1 MTEGGKDTIKKTGD
15 HNWDMEGMQFE
26 KERGNFSDE
35 KDNVNSKIRAAKVQE
50 AMRIDKTDELSTTSN

>member
-1 MTEGGKDTIKKTGD
+1 
-15 HNWDMEGMQFE
+15 MQFE

>member
-15 HNWDMEGMQFE
+15 HNWDMEGMHFE

-35 KDNVNSKIRAAKVQE
+35 KDYVNSKIMAAKVQE
-50 AMRIDKTDELSTTSN
+50 AMGTNKTDELSTTSN

>member
-15 HNWDMEGMQFE
+15 HNWDMEGMQIE

-35 KDNVNSKIRAAKVQE
+35 KDYVNSKIMAAKVQE
-50 AMRIDKTDELSTTSN
+50 AMGTNKIDELSTTNN